1 MFHSIVL
8 LVAQSATGVLLI
20 NMKYKNREVKIVHI
34 TDDGEILIMFKDTG
48 EQQFIWD
55 EELLED

>member
-1 MFHSIVL
+1 MLQKFCR
-8 LVAQSATGVLLI
+8 LI
-20 NMKYKNREVKIVHI
+20 MKYKNREVKIVHI

-55 EELLED
+55 EDLLEE